1 MKPVAAAAR
10 PPVRP
15 HPFALSLSKPAL
27 SLSNG
32 GEPRPRG
39 MTLIEILV
47 VLVILGLIATAVAV
61 NVVGQAGKA
70 RVDRA
75 KTDVQR
81 ISSDG
86 IEAFKVMRGRY
97 PTTEE
102 GLKLLIDEKFLK
114 PNSPEGKL
122 KDPWEREY
130 VYLYPGQA
138 HPDAF
143 DVKSYGSDGQ
153 PGGDG
158 ENADIVNY

>member
-1 MKPVAAAAR
+1 MKVRTAAR
-10 PPVRP
+10 
-15 HPFALSLSKPAL
+15 AA
-27 SLSNG
+27 
-32 GEPRPRG
+32 ERG

-47 VLVILGLIATAVAV
+47 VMVILGLIATAVAV
-61 NVVGQAGKA
+61 NVVGRASQA

-81 ISSDG
+81 IASDG
-86 IEAFKVMRGRY
+86 VEAFKVMRGRY

-114 PNSPEGKL
+114 PNSADGKL
-122 KDPWEREY
+122 NDPWGKEY
-130 VYLYPGQA
+130 IYLYPGQA

-143 DVKSYGSDGQ
+143 DVKSYGADGQ
-153 PGGDG
+153 PGGEG

>member
-1 MKPVAAAAR
+1 VNNAPTPRAVA
-10 PPVRP
+10 
-15 HPFALSLSKPAL
+15 
-27 SLSNG
+27 
-32 GEPRPRG
+32 RG

-61 NVVGQAGKA
+61 NVVGQAGRA

-81 ISSDG
+81 IASDG
-86 IEAFKVMRGRY
+86 IEAYKVMRGRY
-97 PTTEE
+97 PSTEE

-114 PNSPEGKL
+114 ANSEGGKL
-122 KDPWEREY
+122 QDPWGRDY
-130 VYLYPGQA
+130 VYLMPGQA

-143 DVKSYGSDGQ
+143 DVKSYGADGQ

>member
-1 MKPVAAAAR
+1 MKPNLARRAAQ
-10 PPVRP
+10 
-15 HPFALSLSKPAL
+15 
-27 SLSNG
+27 
-32 GEPRPRG
+32 RG

-61 NVVGQAGKA
+61 NVVGQAEKA

-81 ISSDG
+81 IASDG
-86 IEAFKVMRGRY
+86 VEAFKVMRGRY

-102 GLKLLIDEKFLK
+102 GLKILLDEKFLK
-114 PNSPEGKL
+114 SNSKDGKL
-122 KDPWEREY
+122 LDPWNREY
-130 VYLYPGQA
+130 VYLQPGQA

-143 DVKSYGSDGQ
+143 DVKSYGADGQ

>member
-1 MKPVAAAAR
+1 MK
-10 PPVRP
+10 
-15 HPFALSLSKPAL
+15 ALSSRSTVPPARRR
-27 SLSNG
+27 G
-32 GEPRPRG
+32 AAERG

-47 VLVILGLIATAVAV
+47 VMVILGLIATAVAV
-61 NVVGQAGKA
+61 NVVGAAGKA
-70 RVDRA
+70 RTDRA

-81 ISSDG
+81 IASDG
-86 IEAFKVMRGRY
+86 VEAFKVMRGRY

-122 KDPWEREY
+122 KDPWDREY
-130 VYLYPGQA
+130 IYLYPGQA

-143 DVKSYGSDGQ
+143 DVKSYGADGQ

-158 ENADIVNY
+158 DTADIVNY

>member
-1 MKPVAAAAR
+1 
-10 PPVRP
+10 
-15 HPFALSLSKPAL
+15 
-27 SLSNG
+27 
-32 GEPRPRG
+32 

-47 VLVILGLIATAVAV
+47 VLVILSLIATAVAV
-61 NVVGQAGKA
+61 NVVGRAAQARA
-70 RVDRA
+70 DRA

-81 ISSDG
+81 IASDG
-86 IEAFKVMRGRY
+86 IEAYKVMRGRY

-114 PNSPEGKL
+114 PNAEGSKL
-122 KDPWEREY
+122 HDPWGRDY
-130 VYLYPGQA
+130 VYLMPGQA

-143 DVKSYGSDGQ
+143 DVKSYGADGQ

>member
-1 MKPVAAAAR
+1 MKARTARRVA
-10 PPVRP
+10 
-15 HPFALSLSKPAL
+15 
-27 SLSNG
+27 
-32 GEPRPRG
+32 ERG

-47 VLVILGLIATAVAV
+47 VMVILGLIATAVAV
-61 NVVGQAGKA
+61 NVVGRASQA

-81 ISSDG
+81 IASDG

-114 PNSPEGKL
+114 PNSSTGKL
-122 KDPWEREY
+122 EDPWGKEY
-130 VYLYPGQA
+130 LYLYPGQA
-138 HPDAF
+138 HPDSF
-143 DVKSYGSDGQ
+143 DVKSYGADGQ

>member
-1 MKPVAAAAR
+1 VKARTARRAA
-10 PPVRP
+10 
-15 HPFALSLSKPAL
+15 
-27 SLSNG
+27 
-32 GEPRPRG
+32 ERG

-47 VLVILGLIATAVAV
+47 VMVILSLIATAVAV
-61 NVVGQAGKA
+61 NVVGRASQA

-81 ISSDG
+81 IASDG

-102 GLKLLIDEKFLK
+102 GLKLLLDEKFLK
-114 PNSPEGKL
+114 PNAPDGKL
-122 KDPWEREY
+122 NDPWGKEY
-130 VYLYPGQA
+130 IYLYPGQA

-143 DVKSYGSDGQ
+143 DVKSYGADGQ

>member
-1 MKPVAAAAR
+1 MTVPAAR
-10 PPVRP
+10 R
-15 HPFALSLSKPAL
+15 AA
-27 SLSNG
+27 
-32 GEPRPRG
+32 ERG

-47 VLVILGLIATAVAV
+47 VMVILGLIATAVAV
-61 NVVGQAGKA
+61 NVVGSAERA

-81 ISSDG
+81 IASDG

-102 GLKLLIDEKFLK
+102 GLKLLVDEKFLRANTK
-114 PNSPEGKL
+114 EGKIV
-122 KDPWEREY
+122 DPWQREY

-138 HPDAF
+138 HPDGF
-143 DVKSYGSDGQ
+143 DVKSYGGDGQ

-158 ENADIVNY
+158 ENADITNY